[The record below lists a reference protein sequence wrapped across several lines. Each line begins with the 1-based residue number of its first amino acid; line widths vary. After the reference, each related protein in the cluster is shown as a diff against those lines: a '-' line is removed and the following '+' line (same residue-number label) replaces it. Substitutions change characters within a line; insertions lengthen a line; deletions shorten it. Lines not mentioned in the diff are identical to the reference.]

1 MTEIIHFG
9 VFSVAKVSAAI
20 MMVIGLIMGII
31 FLLLMLLGG
40 AVAGSF
46 GIPGMAATTGGI
58 IAIIVMTIGAAVGGF
73 IYGAVAAFLFNV
85 AAGWFGGVEVEFR
98 E

>member
-1 MTEIIHFG
+1 MTKIVHFG
-9 VFSVAKVSAAI
+9 VFSVAKMSAAI

-31 FLLLMLLGG
+31 FLLLTILGG

-46 GIPGMAATTGGI
+46 GVPGMAATTVGI
-58 IAIIVMTIGAAVGGF
+58 IAIAAGTIGAAIGGF
-73 IYGAVAAFLFNV
+73 VYGAIAAFLFNV

>member
-1 MTEIIHFG
+1 MTEIVHLG

-20 MMVIGLIMGII
+20 MMVIGLILGII
-31 FLLLMLLGG
+31 FLLLMILGG

-46 GIPGMAATTGGI
+46 GIPGMAATTAGI
-58 IAIIVMTIGAAVGGF
+58 IAIFAGTIGAAVGGF
-73 IYGAVAAFLFNV
+73 VYGAIAAFLFNV
-85 AAGWFGGVEVEFR
+85 ATGWFGGVEVEFR